1 MKPEQFIRE
10 YGLDKAREVVEGAP
24 DGATYYVNEKS
35 KIVVGLHGFYADGFC
50 VGIHNPHTHI
60 KISDLKRLVESVE
73 LVEVCGG
80 LVEAKK
86 KMNSESLR
94 SATIEYVLYKAIRDH
109 ESIYGASHE

>member
-1 MKPEQFIRE
+1 MKPEQFIRW
-10 YGLDKAREVVEGAP
+10 YGIEDAKYLIEQNINCNDFEFSLD
-24 DGATYYVNEKS
+24 
-35 KIVVGLHGFYADGFC
+35 
-50 VGIHNPHTHI
+50 
-60 KISDLKRLVESVE
+60 DLKRLVESVE

-109 ESIYGASHE
+109 ESIYGGGDES